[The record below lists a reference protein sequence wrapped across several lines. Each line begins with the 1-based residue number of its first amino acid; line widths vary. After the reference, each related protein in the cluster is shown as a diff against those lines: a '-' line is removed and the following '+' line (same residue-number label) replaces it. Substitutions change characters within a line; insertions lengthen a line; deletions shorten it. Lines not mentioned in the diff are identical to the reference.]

1 MTSPTQHLSNNSLP
15 NINTSSQPSKRQ
27 LLQSKS
33 QPDLH
38 ESLPNKPIQFNPF
51 HLFNINFIHKAK
63 LKFLLNHPSFNK
75 KPLSPMKRLKKIK
88 KSFHINFSSIS
99 SNNLLCKHQ
108 HSLTSQYIPLINTPK
123 YYYSI
128 IKGNNSELIH
138 TCMKHRLRWK
148 ESTTSSSSSSSTT
161 TNVNFIWAP
170 TSNLINYYNL
180 SRNDNEIQIVNH
192 YEGHACI
199 SNKLKMFENIMKYCE
214 HINKDIFEYVPMT
227 ILIQYDGI
235 DYLRQFKNFEKVFN
249 DINEY
254 IYKGKDNAK
263 DWIYKYR
270 DYFTFG
276 SNNDMHNSNSNKLGM
291 KTNFYINK
299 THYIGENIWLIKA
312 INLNRGRCIKIAN
325 NINDIENIIK
335 RFYKGI
341 HKSFTNTSNTSNI
354 NINTNTNNT
363 SSRNINSTNSNNNI
377 SLPPISK
384 SHSQIHRINYSYL
397 NSPLIN
403 TRTYQSSVVILQKYI
418 ERPLL
423 YHKRKFDV
431 RMWVLLTHKMEVFVF
446 KEGHLKA
453 ASVEF
458 DIKNNSSYV
467 HLTNYSVQKHNVDFS
482 KYEYGNEISIKEFEM
497 SVHDEYGMN
506 ISFKNDLFPK
516 LKDVIKLSMYSINN
530 MININQR
537 KFCFEIFGYDFMYD
551 CDFNPFLIEI
561 NTNPGLEISSPLI
574 KQLVPRMIDDAF
586 RLTIDTI
593 FISEY
598 SWNTNYTTTNTTN
611 TANPYYSPF
620 HVDEYDDRDNLW
632 DFVCDINKEHII

>member
-1 MTSPTQHLSNNSLP
+1 MNCQSSSILRVPTNQHLNNNSLP
-15 NINTSSQPSKRQ
+15 NINISSQPSKRT
-27 LLQSKS
+27 LHQSKS
-33 QPDLH
+33 QSDLH
-38 ESLPNKPIQFNPF
+38 ESLPNKPNLFNHF
-51 HLFNINFIHKAK
+51 HFFNINFIHKAK
-63 LKFLLNHPSFNK
+63 FKFLLNHPSFSK
-75 KPLSPMKRLKKIK
+75 KPLSPMKRLSKVK
-88 KSFHINFSSIS
+88 KSFHINFSSIP
-99 SNNLLCKHQ
+99 SNNLLSKHQ
-108 HSLTSQYIPLINTPK
+108 HSCTSQHIPLINTST
-123 YYYSI
+123 YYYSV

-148 ESTTSSSSSSSTT
+148 EITTSSSSITS
-161 TNVNFIWAP
+161 NVNFIWAP
-170 TSNLINYYNL
+170 TSSLINYYNL
-180 SRNDNEIQIVNH
+180 PRNDNEIQIVNH

-214 HINKDIFEYVPMT
+214 NRNKDVFEYVPMT
-227 ILIQYDGI
+227 ILMQYDGM
-235 DYLRQFKNFEKVFN
+235 DYLKQFKNFENVFN

-254 IYKGKDNAK
+254 IYKGNGKE
-263 DWIYKYR
+263 WTYKYR

-276 SNNDMHNSNSNKLGM
+276 NSNDICNKLGM
-291 KTNFYINK
+291 KTNLYINK
-299 THYIGENIWLIKA
+299 SHYIGENIWLIKA

-325 NINDIENIIK
+325 NINDIESIIK

-341 HKSFTNTSNTSNI
+341 HKSFTNTSNTNI
-354 NINTNTNNT
+354 NININNNNS
-363 SSRNINSTNSNNNI
+363 SSRNNNNNNSI

-384 SHSQIHRINYSYL
+384 SHSQLHRINYSYL
-397 NSPLIN
+397 NSPLLN
-403 TRTYQSSVVILQKYI
+403 THTYQSSTVILQKYI

-423 YHKRKFDV
+423 YHKRKFDL
-431 RMWVLLTHKMEVFVF
+431 RIWVLLTHKMEVFVF

-467 HLTNYSVQKHNVDFS
+467 HLTNYSVQKHNIDFS

-497 SVHDEYGMN
+497 SVNEEYGMN

-516 LKDVIKLSMYSINN
+516 LKDVIKVSMYSINN
-530 MININQR
+530 VININQR

-551 CDFNPFLIEI
+551 CYFNPFLIEI

-574 KQLVPRMIDDAF
+574 KQLVPRMIDDAL

-598 SWNTNYTTTNTTN
+598 SWNTSYTDST
-611 TANPYYSPF
+611 TANTYYSPF
-620 HVDEYDDRDNLW
+620 HVNEYDDRDNLW
-632 DFVCDINKEHII
+632 EFVCNINKEDII